1 MSVFKPILAGKLTP
15 NTVLQFPVLAS
26 TKLDGIR
33 CCIINGTAV
42 SRTLKLIPNKH
53 IQELLSKPEYN
64 GLDGELIL
72 GDTTHP
78 DCFRR
83 TTSAVMSHDKPIDG
97 FHYHVFDDFT
107 DPTMPFVD
115 RLQSICDRVRDM
127 PEFIQVVRHEWILN
141 TDELQQYEQA
151 KVESGA
157 EGIMIRSQHG
167 KYKHGRSTEKE
178 QILLKVKR
186 FSDSEAIVL
195 GFEELCHNDNV
206 ATIDATGHSKRSSN
220 QANKRAAGTLGH
232 LIVKDV
238 VTGVQFGIGTGFNAA
253 DRQIIWDARTGYI
266 GKTIKY
272 KYFPVG
278 TFERPRHPVWL
289 GWRSPI
295 DFDMP
300 ATVN

>member
-1 MSVFKPILAGKLTP
+1 MKAFKPILAGKLTP

-33 CCIINGTAV
+33 CCIINGVAV
-42 SRTLKLIPNKH
+42 SRTLKPIPNKH
-53 IQELLSKPEYN
+53 IQELLSKPTYN

-83 TTSAVMSHDKPIDG
+83 TTSAVMSHDKAIDG
-97 FHYHVFDDFT
+97 FTYHVFDDFS

-115 RLQSICDRVRDM
+115 RLQSVCDRVSEYPD
-127 PEFIQVVRHEWILN
+127 FIQVVRHEWILN
-141 TDELQQYEQA
+141 TEELLAYEQE
-151 KVESGA
+151 KVEAGN

-167 KYKHGRSTEKE
+167 AYKYGRSTEKE

-186 FSDSEAIVL
+186 FSDSEAIVT

-206 ATIDATGHSKRSSN
+206 ATIDATGHAKRSSH

-238 VTGVQFGIGTGFNAA
+238 VTGVEFGVGTGFSAN
-253 DRQIIWDARTGYI
+253 DRQEIWNDRARYI
-266 GKTIKY
+266 GMVLKY

-278 TFERPRHPVWL
+278 VFEKPRHPVFL

-300 ATVN
+300 AEAA